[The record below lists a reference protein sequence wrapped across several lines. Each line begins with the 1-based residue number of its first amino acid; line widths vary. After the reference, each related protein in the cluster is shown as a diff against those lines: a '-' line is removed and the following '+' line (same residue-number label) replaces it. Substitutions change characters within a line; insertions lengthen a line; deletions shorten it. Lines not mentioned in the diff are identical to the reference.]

1 MFGNSAEE
9 QQPAF
14 NVDRIIQI
22 VLSQRLDSLWKQVK
36 KKKKILEASNLRL
49 MQCLGYWAATFA
61 HEQQKSGRVVWLR
74 LNISAV
80 PQVTGG

>member
-36 KKKKILEASNLRL
+36 KK
-49 MQCLGYWAATFA
+49 
-61 HEQQKSGRVVWLR
+61 
-74 LNISAV
+74 
-80 PQVTGG
+80 